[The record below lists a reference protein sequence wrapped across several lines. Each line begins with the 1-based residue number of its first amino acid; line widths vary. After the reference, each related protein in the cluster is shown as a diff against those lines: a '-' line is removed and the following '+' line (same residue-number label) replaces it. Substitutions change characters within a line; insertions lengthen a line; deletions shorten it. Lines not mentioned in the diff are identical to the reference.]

1 MTSDPQRKDFVI
13 VPVPHKSTKVNVTSL
28 QSSSVTVTSPPQQ
41 QSTLVPALELSSA
54 RVVPPSLF
62 LTDTDDHQE
71 PSNPPLELQDL
82 PSDPPSTN
90 PLDTADS
97 IIDDSLGSTDD
108 NASLHSDPDEPQ
120 LSDEL
125 PSDVVAAD
133 MNVADTAL
141 VNPREP
147 RGPCAVTFGSIHDL
161 HETHQGVSTKAFEKC
176 FTFAEGSHT
185 VHYPPG
191 YIADTADTGSH
202 GPIIHD
208 PLLPAS
214 ASPTSFT
221 LEAHRDDDMV
231 LSADDKQDHQYFENR
246 IAYLCTHWSFFHTCK
261 SFPDIKACL
270 EKLDARSFHLLVA
283 LRSISIF
290 PWVKQS
296 AISIS

>member
-1 MTSDPQRKDFVI
+1 MGSSQARPRAPSSGLATSTRPGRSGEDTRPGMTSGPQRKDFVI

-161 HETHQGVSTKAFEKC
+161 HETHQGVSTKPSKNA
-176 FTFAEGSHT
+176 SHLQKVPT
-185 VHYPPG
+185 LSITHLAILPTRPTRVLMDPSSMIHCYLRRQVPPP
-191 YIADTADTGSH
+191 S
-202 GPIIHD
+202 
-208 PLLPAS
+208 L
-214 ASPTSFT
+214 
-221 LEAHRDDDMV
+221 
-231 LSADDKQDHQYFENR
+231 
-246 IAYLCTHWSFFHTCK
+246 
-261 SFPDIKACL
+261 
-270 EKLDARSFHLLVA
+270 
-283 LRSISIF
+283 
-290 PWVKQS
+290 
-296 AISIS
+296 